1 MLSPPPAGD
10 WLIIPGFDTSVC
22 VLSQEFEAWFT
33 AGGGLAV
40 TDAIMVSQDEAP
52 EWMSFAEIQRLTK
65 LSDYSVETLYDLMM
79 KEADPSTNK
88 LTEEGFKR

>member
-1 MLSPPPAGD
+1 MLSSPLAGD
-10 WLIIPGFDTSVC
+10 WLRHFCLCAC
-22 VLSQEFEAWFT
+22 VRDLSQEFEAWFT